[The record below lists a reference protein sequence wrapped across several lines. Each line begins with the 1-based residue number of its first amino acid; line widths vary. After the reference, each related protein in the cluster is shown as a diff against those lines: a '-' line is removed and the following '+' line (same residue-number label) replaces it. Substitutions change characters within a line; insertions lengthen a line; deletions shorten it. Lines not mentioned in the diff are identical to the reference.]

1 MQHIQNLLYIAQDNL
16 ILSIVAGLFSAFI
29 ESFIPALP
37 LVAIV
42 SANAAIHGMLK
53 GLIISWIGSGLGTI
67 ALFLVV
73 SRFRNIRVLR
83 WLLKNNKVDSVIE
96 WVDKK
101 GFSILFLAYA
111 CPFMPSCRATLASA
125 LCGKKKLIDF
135 IPPMLAGKFV
145 MFIIIS
151 YISEDITGF
160 IHSPIKIGLFIG
172 LTLVSWI
179 IGKRF
184 NKKLE
189 QHEEEIEASIVKIEE
204 STKKIKHIQ
213 EAKREH
219 EKEIKEEKKEQ
230 KKEKRNL
237 KKQQKKRFVNIT
249 IDKSNKKYRKKKED
263 EQE

>member
-1 MQHIQNLLYIAQDNL
+1 M
-16 ILSIVAGLFSAFI
+16 F
-29 ESFIPALP
+29 
-37 LVAIV
+37 
-42 SANAAIHGMLK
+42 K
-53 GLIISWIGSGLGTI
+53 GSVISWIGSGLGTT

-73 SRFRNIRVLR
+73 SRFRNIRILK
-83 WLLKNNKVDSVIE
+83 WLLNNNKVDSVIE

-151 YISEDITGF
+151 YIAEDITGF
-160 IHSPIKIGLFIG
+160 IHSPLKIALFIG
-172 LTLVSWI
+172 LTLVSWL

-204 STKKIKHIQ
+204 STKKIKHMK
-213 EAKREH
+213 EVKREH
-219 EKEIKEEKKEQ
+219 KKEVREEKKEQ
-230 KKEKRNL
+230 KKEKKNL
-237 KKQQKKRFVNIT
+237 KKQNKKRFVNIT
-249 IDKSNKKYRKKKED
+249 IDKSKKSIEKRKKMNKNKLHIIC
-263 EQE
+263 

>member
-1 MQHIQNLLYIAQDNL
+1 MEHIQNLLYIAQDNL

-42 SANAAIHGMLK
+42 SANAAIFGMFK
-53 GLIISWIGSGLGTI
+53 GLVISWIGSGLGTTS
-67 ALFLVV
+67 LFLFI
-73 SRFRNIRVLR
+73 SRFRDIKILR
-83 WLLKNNKVDSVIE
+83 RLLKNQKVDAVIE

-135 IPPMLAGKFV
+135 IPPMLAGKFI

-151 YISEDITGF
+151 YIAEDITGF
-160 IHSPIKIGLFIG
+160 IHSPVKIVLFIV
-172 LTLVSWI
+172 LTLVSWV
-179 IGKRF
+179 IGKKF

-189 QHEEEIEASIVKIEE
+189 LHEQEIEAGIEKFE
-204 STKKIKHIQ
+204 ENTKKIKHMQ
-213 EAKREH
+213 ELKREH
-219 EKEIKEEKKEQ
+219 KREMREEKKVI

-237 KKQQKKRFVNIT
+237 KKQQRKRFVNIT
-249 IDKSNKKYRKKKED
+249 VDKSNKIYRKKD
-263 EQE
+263 ENK